1 MKNILIAITGASG
14 SIYAKQLIEILLKEE
29 TVSLHALYSRNSDD
43 IWKQEIGGCPL
54 EYLREKGIPF
64 IDNYNFFTPFASG
77 SNPADAMV
85 IIPCSMGCLG
95 RIAAGVSD
103 DIITRIADVQLKER
117 KPLII
122 VPRESPLN
130 LVHLRNMT
138 SLSEAGAI
146 IAPASPSFYNKPIS
160 MEEMARNFAL
170 RIIDLLGIEI
180 GINDHRW
187 MKDKI

>member
-29 TVSLHALYSRNSDD
+29 RFSLHALYSRNSDD

-54 EYLREKGIPF
+54 EYFSQKGVSF

-95 RIAAGVSD
+95 RIASGVSD
-103 DIITRIADVQLKER
+103 DMITRIADVQLKER

-146 IAPASPSFYNKPIS
+146 IAPASPSFYNRPTSI
-160 MEEMARNFAL
+160 EEMAKNFAL
-170 RIIDLLGIEI
+170 RIIDLLGIET